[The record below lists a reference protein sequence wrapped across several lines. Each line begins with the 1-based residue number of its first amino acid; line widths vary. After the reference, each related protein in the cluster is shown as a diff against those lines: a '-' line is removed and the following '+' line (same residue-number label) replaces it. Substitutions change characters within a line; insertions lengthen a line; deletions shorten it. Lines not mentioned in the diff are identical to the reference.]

1 MSLLMKNK
9 IAIVTGGT
17 SGIGLATAK
26 RFVEEGAYVFI
37 VGRRQ
42 MELDKAL
49 ADIGKHITGVKT
61 DVSKLDDLDRLY
73 ETVTKR
79 GKIDVIFA
87 GAAFVEKTLT
97 PEATPEHFDKTF
109 NTNARGTYFTVQK
122 ALPFLNDGASIILVA
137 SAGKNKGFPGRSTYS
152 ASKAALRSFA
162 RTWTNE
168 LKDRKI
174 RANVLSPGAVETP
187 MFNAQFP
194 SQDAAAEARKQITS
208 MTPLNR
214 LGRPEEIAAA
224 ALFLA
229 SDESSFVAGIDLVVD
244 GGLTAV

>member
-1 MSLLMKNK
+1 MPQLKNK
-9 IAIVTGGT
+9 IAVVTGGS
-17 SGIGLATAK
+17 SGIGLATVK
-26 RFVEEGAYVFI
+26 RFVQEGAYVFI
-37 VGRRQ
+37 AGRRQ
-42 MELDKAL
+42 AELDKAV
-49 ADIGKHITGVKT
+49 AEIGSNVTGVKV
-61 DVSKLDDLDRLY
+61 DISKLEDLDRLY
-73 ETVTKR
+73 DTVAKK

-87 GAAFVEKTLT
+87 GAGFVEKAMT
-97 PEATPEHFDKTF
+97 PTATPEHFDKTF

-122 ALPFLNDGASIILVA
+122 ALPHLNDGASVILVA

-162 RTWTNE
+162 RTWTSE

-174 RANVLSPGAVETP
+174 RTNVLSPGAVETP
-187 MFNAQFP
+187 LFNEQFP
-194 SQDAAAEARKQITS
+194 SQDAAAEGRKQITS
-208 MTPLNR
+208 LTPLNR

-229 SDESSFVAGIDLVVD
+229 SDESSFVAGIDLAVD

>member
-1 MSLLMKNK
+1 MPLLKNK
-9 IAIVTGGT
+9 IAVVTGGT

-37 VGRRQ
+37 AGRRQ
-42 MELDKAL
+42 AELDKAV
-49 ADIGKHITGVKT
+49 AEIGSNVTGIKT
-61 DVSKLDDLDRLY
+61 DISNLDDLGRLY
-73 ETVTKR
+73 ETVAKK

-87 GAAFVEKTLT
+87 AAAFVEKTMT
-97 PEATPEHFDKTF
+97 AAVTPEHFDQTF

-122 ALPFLNDGASIILVA
+122 ALPHLNDGASIILVA
-137 SAGKNKGFPGRSTYS
+137 SAGKNKGMPGRSTYS

-174 RANVLSPGAVETP
+174 RTNVLSPGIVDTP
-187 MFNAQFP
+187 MFDGQFP
-194 SQDAAAEARKQITS
+194 SKDGAAEARKQITAL
-208 MTPLNR
+208 TPLNR

-229 SDESSFVAGIDLVVD
+229 SDESSFVAGIDLAVD